1 MKPKEI
7 QLSVNI
13 GAADLERKA
22 KQAAKFREKGH
33 GVHVKLRLRR
43 GREEA
48 RTEDAMDVV
57 ARFLVIADIPEKKV
71 NTLSWNNTT
80 LQTYLNP

>member
-1 MKPKEI
+1 MKNKEI
-7 QLSVNI
+7 QLTVNI
-13 GAADLERKA
+13 GSADLERKA

-48 RTEDAMDVV
+48 RTADAMDVV
-57 ARFLVIADIPEKKV
+57 ARFLLIADIPEKKA
-71 NTLSWNNTT
+71 NTPSWNGTT
-80 LQTYLNP
+80 LTSYISP